1 MVPSP
6 LHPPTV
12 KRKTIDPIDPIDFV
26 DPVALVDVLI
36 DIVVGQKRPT
46 WTRQTLQEVERHVA
60 PHGTFRE
67 SKRP

>member
-12 KRKTIDPIDPIDFV
+12 QRKTIDPIDPIDFV
-26 DPVALVDVLI
+26 DPVAPVDVPR

-46 WTRQTLQEVERHVA
+46 WTRQTLQEAERHVA
-60 PHGTFRE
+60 PRGTFRE